1 MQLLEKSNLL
11 GYVVAIDD
19 EAEIILY
26 YYAGLSYS
34 NELISVLQSHFDG
47 WPIILTDNDEK
58 AKQLANNL
66 QLSEL
71 IDLFTAKNI

>member
-11 GYVVAIDD
+11 GYVVGIDD

-34 NELISVLQSHFDG
+34 NELISVLQNHFEG
-47 WPIILTDNDEK
+47 WLIIITDNNEK
-58 AKQLANNL
+58 AKQLANNH
-66 QLSEL
+66 QLSEM
-71 IDLFTAKNI
+71 IDLYSAETI